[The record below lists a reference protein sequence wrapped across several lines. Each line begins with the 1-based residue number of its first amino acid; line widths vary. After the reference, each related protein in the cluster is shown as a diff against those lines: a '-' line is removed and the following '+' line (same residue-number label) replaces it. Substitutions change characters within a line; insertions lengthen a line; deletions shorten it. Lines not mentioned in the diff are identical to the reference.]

1 MEPSDLARHA
11 GQWLRVPGPDSDVVL
26 STRIRLARNVEGY
39 EFPGRISS
47 DTRRELETQLRSWI
61 ESSALADAVQ
71 YCNLLGVDD
80 LTRQVLAERHLV
92 SRELVNGE
100 GDRGVSFAASEFVS
114 IMTNEEDHVRIQV
127 IRSGQSLDEAMRH
140 AVEVDRKLEG
150 QIPYAWSKQ
159 YGYLTTCPTNVGTGL
174 RISVMMH
181 IPALVLMEQM
191 DKVHQA
197 ASKVGLTVRGF
208 YGEGTKAIGDV
219 IQISNQQT
227 LGRSEVNILETLGNI
242 VPKIVEYERG
252 VRTHLVNEKRMV
264 LEDRVWR
271 SMGTLRYA
279 RKLSSEETLNLLS
292 AVRLGVNLQ
301 LLPNL
306 SVGEVN
312 ELFVTTQPAHLQAQE
327 GKRLEPEERDVAR
340 ATLLREW
347 FRPESN

>member
-1 MEPSDLARHA
+1 MEPSDLAIRA

-39 EFPGRISS
+39 AFPGRIAP
-47 DTRRELETQLRSWI
+47 DARRELETQLRVWI
-61 ESSALADAVQ
+61 EGADLNDAVR
-71 YCNLLGVDD
+71 YCNLLSVND
-80 LTRQVLAERHLV
+80 LTRQMLAERHLV

-100 GDRGVSFAASEFVS
+100 GDRGVSFAHSEFVS

-127 IRSGQSLDEAMRH
+127 IRSGQSLDEAMEQ

-150 QIPYAWSKQ
+150 KIPYAWSNQ
-159 YGYLTTCPTNVGTGL
+159 YGYLTACPTNVGTGL

-181 IPALVLMEQM
+181 LPALVLMEQM
-191 DKVHQA
+191 DKVYQA

-227 LGRSEVNILETLGNI
+227 LGRSEVEILETLGNM

-252 VRTHLVNEKRMV
+252 VRTHLVNEKRV
-264 LEDRVWR
+264 TLEDRVWR

-279 RKLSSEETLNLLS
+279 RKLTSEETLNLLS
-292 AVRLGVNLQ
+292 AVRLGINLK
-301 LLPNL
+301 LLPNI

-312 ELFVTTQPAHLQAQE
+312 ELFVITQPAHLQAQK
-327 GKRLEPEERDVAR
+327 GRRLGPDDRDVAR
-340 ATLLREW
+340 ATLLRER
-347 FRPESN
+347 FKPESN